1 MNLISRLFF
10 LCCTCALM
18 PHGFQVVAQ
27 DKDSE
32 SGWIQLFNGKD
43 LEGWVP
49 KIRYH
54 ALGENYGNTFRVEDG
69 LLKVGYDPKAYP
81 EFKETFGHLFFKT
94 LHPLSSSGGIS
105 FCGGSGQRGTWLG
118 LS

>member
-1 MNLISRLFF
+1 MNLISRLF

-43 LEGWVP
+43 LEGCS

-54 ALGENYGNTFRVEDG
+54 ALGENCGNTFRVEDG

-81 EFKETFGHLFFKT
+81 EFKETFSHLFLKPFT
-94 LHPLSSSGGIS
+94 HYRLRAEYRFVGD
-105 FCGGSGQRGTWLG
+105 QVRGTWLG